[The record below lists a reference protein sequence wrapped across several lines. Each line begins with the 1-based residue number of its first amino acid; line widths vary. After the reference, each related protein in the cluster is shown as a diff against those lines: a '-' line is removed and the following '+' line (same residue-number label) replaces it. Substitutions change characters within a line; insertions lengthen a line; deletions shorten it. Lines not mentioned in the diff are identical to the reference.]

1 MLLPF
6 QGVRIETSFTQGV
19 TLGYVLLPFQ
29 GVRIET
35 SSTQGVTLGY
45 VLLGFQ
51 PVKAVGSLFYA
62 G

>member
-1 MLLPF
+1 M
-6 QGVRIETSFTQGV
+6 T
-19 TLGYVLLPFQ
+19 
-29 GVRIET
+29 
-35 SSTQGVTLGY
+35 STQGVTLGY